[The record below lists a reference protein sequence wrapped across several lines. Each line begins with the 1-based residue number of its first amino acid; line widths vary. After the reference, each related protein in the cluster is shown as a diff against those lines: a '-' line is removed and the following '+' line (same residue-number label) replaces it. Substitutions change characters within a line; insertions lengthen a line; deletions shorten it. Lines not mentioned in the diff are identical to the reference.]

1 MGKDITLPIENGVVN
16 LRVAAIIMKDGK
28 VLMNKSS
35 KTDFLFTI
43 GGRIQFGESSEEAV
57 VREVMEET
65 GVRMEIDHLGFV
77 HENIFIADANTKGV
91 KPVYE
96 IEFYYFMKTPQDFT
110 PAWEIF
116 EDGGN
121 TDKLVW
127 LDPKAKEKYYPEF
140 FRTELLDV
148 ANREVKYI
156 FTDERK

>member
-1 MGKDITLPIENGVVN
+1 MGKDITLPIENGLVN

-65 GVRMEIDHLGFV
+65 GVQMEIDHLGFV
-77 HENIFIADANTKGV
+77 HENIFIGDANTKGI
-91 KPVYE
+91 KTVYE
-96 IEFYYFMKTPQDFT
+96 IEFYYFMKTPKDFA

-116 EDGGN
+116 DDGGN

-127 LDPKAKEKYYPEF
+127 LDPKAKEKYYPDF

-148 ANREVKYI
+148 TNREVKYI